1 MDRFSIFARIWKK
14 QRYKNNFFS
23 EGNDETFRKIYDLQK
38 ASIDVMIQNNT
49 VQNTTVYDDIFLEV
63 EVAYDD
69 SMLIDGAHFDKADRA
84 AFLEY
89 MSGFS
94 KSTLDPIY
102 NSDRKNFT
110 KLLNDLNLFLI
121 LSAPTVYEVI
131 RFKNISDLGP
141 LENLFSFVVEYDF
154 EDVLSLIFAKNGN
167 VSCAAYEQ
175 LNVLAT
181 GTAAEEDIKKAFD
194 KSLCAQSRDT
204 LAKWHQ
210 VLDNLDPEKKKGL
223 FGKNFDIGLSVFEF
237 AKIAKAFRPTV
248 YDEKYF
254 GDNSTYSVI
263 NALND
268 AINSGSYTDE
278 EKAALQDLVD
288 YAQQNFPSK
297 TPDEREVLIAT
308 KFTEIVSE
316 NSKLLKTFGNIPLAE
331 NDGTFYDL
339 ILWII
344 QKGGLEDTY
353 KAAVDYETTT
363 TLQPVPVTN
372 ATVAPAKKSTPK
384 S

>member
-1 MDRFSIFARIWKK
+1 MD
-14 QRYKNNFFS
+14 
-23 EGNDETFRKIYDLQK
+23 
-38 ASIDVMIQNNT
+38 
-49 VQNTTVYDDIFLEV
+49 
-63 EVAYDD
+63 
-69 SMLIDGAHFDKADRA
+69 
-84 AFLEY
+84 
-89 MSGFS
+89 
-94 KSTLDPIY
+94 
-102 NSDRKNFT
+102 
-110 KLLNDLNLFLI
+110 DLNLFLI
-121 LSAPTVYEVI
+121 LSAPSIYEVI

-141 LENLFSFVVEYDF
+141 LENIFSFVVEYDF
-154 EDVLSLIFAKNGN
+154 GDVLSLIFAKNGN

-175 LNVLAT
+175 LNVLAI
-181 GTAAEEDIKKAFD
+181 GTSAEEDIKKAFD

-210 VLDNLDPEKKKGL
+210 VLDKLDPEKKKEL

-254 GDNSTYSVI
+254 GDKSTYSVI

-268 AINSGSYTDE
+268 AINSSSYTDE

-297 TPDEREVLIAT
+297 TPDEREVLTAT

-344 QKGGLEDTY
+344 QKGVLEDTY
-353 KAAVDYETTT
+353 KGAVDYEATT

-372 ATVAPAKKSTPK
+372 ATVAPAKKTTPK